1 MARGR
6 KLPSS
11 LELRF
16 IHRNSFPSSAAL
28 VLRHPWVFEP
38 PPHLSSFFYIP
49 HHSPTT
55 SSKPSSLTS
64 NTRLGTSCLGTSY
77 LSTSTLVYPTISL
90 LPSASYLQPPPTI
103 IGFHLHL
110 PLNHY
115 IHRQNIVRLLPFN
128 RRSQSESIG
137 FEQVLYH
144 TSTSLSHRPF
154 FDSSGMLTMWVRRL
168 SHNYTIFQ

>member
-6 KLPSS
+6 KLLCS
-11 LELRF
+11 LELLF
-16 IHRNSFPSSAAL
+16 IHRNSFPNSAAL
-28 VLRHPWVFEP
+28 VLRHPWVFKP
-38 PPHLSSFFYIP
+38 PTSLIFPLSSTY
-49 HHSPTT
+49 HTT
-55 SSKPSSLTS
+55 VQQYLPSLPPLTS
-64 NTRLGTSCLGTSY
+64 NTRLGTSCLG
-77 LSTSTLVYPTISL
+77 TSTLVYPTISL

-115 IHRQNIVRLLPFN
+115 IHRQNIVRLWPFN

-154 FDSSGMLTMWVRRL
+154 FDSSGMLTM
-168 SHNYTIFQ
+168 